1 LTGKKYKLGG
11 WFMKIYVAGP
21 FSARTVEGNIIE
33 ILGNMRR
40 GLAVSVHLIKAGHA
54 VFCPFLDFQFGL
66 IADVSLDEFRRNSME
81 WVRVSDAMLLLDGWR
96 HSVGCRAEQIEASL
110 HGVPTFE
117 NIDDLL
123 RYGETLNSYNK
134 DDLNV

>member
-1 LTGKKYKLGG
+1 MLV
-11 WFMKIYVAGP
+11 FVSGP
-21 FSARTVEGNIIE
+21 FSARTVEGNVIE

-40 GLAVSVHLIKAGHA
+40 GLAVSIQLIKSGHA
-54 VFCPFLDFQFGL
+54 VFSPWLDYQFGL

-117 NIDDLL
+117 TIDELL
-123 RYGETLNSYNK
+123 EFGKTFNLLNQDYA
-134 DDLNV
+134 NV